1 MEILKIERPH
11 YEVVEEKKEL
21 LTEEERE
28 FLKQCKKINNKINR
42 IQSFEDIT
50 YLMDDNGTE
59 NIFII
64 NDTYKNLFK
73 NLQNSRSYTLE
84 ELGLEEN

>member
-1 MEILKIERPH
+1 M
-11 YEVVEEKKEL
+11 
-21 LTEEERE
+21 LTEEEKE

-50 YLMDDNGTE
+50 YLMNDNGTE

-73 NLQNSRSYTLE
+73 NLQNGRGYTLE
-84 ELGLEEN
+84 ELGLEED